1 MDFIGFHD
9 DRANVQR
16 SGPGYNHSAVWG
28 GPHPTQRGGAAVNA
42 DRAWWKY
49 SSLCGT
55 KTALSHHGGSLP

>member
-16 SGPGYNHSAVWG
+16 SGPG
-28 GPHPTQRGGAAVNA
+28 TQRGWAAVNA